1 MVVARGRTGDSAP
14 EGAPAETQ
22 LGRLLLEGPL
32 FNQGAQRLDSWTE
45 EAPARRVAEAAEDD
59 TPVIA
64 DLLRRAIADKEW
76 TISRAAKEADV
87 DRSFLSRLLSG
98 HPPPKAR
105 DGRKPVELDPR
116 YQKIAQALTLDEVA
130 FLNAV
135 AAEQDSVRS
144 RDPDEYALLLS
155 RAVAALPR
163 RYEPEVIAEVNLL
176 VGQLGPT
183 IRRVG
188 GPMEL
193 YHQVRALPAMRAGR
207 RVGSAA
213 QPEVI
218 VSNHKGKDPLW
229 EDDHLPPLA
238 DALIELGYR
247 CHTADADVGLDVRF
261 DMAAVLQKLGTR
273 DPDAVRALLG
283 VEEG

>member
-14 EGAPAETQ
+14 EGAATETQ
-22 LGRLLLEGPL
+22 LGRLLLERPL

-45 EAPARRVAEAAEDD
+45 EAPARRVAAAAEDD

-116 YQKIAQALTLDEVA
+116 YQKIAQALELDELS

-193 YHQVRALPAMRAGR
+193 YHQVRSLPAMRAGR
-207 RVGSAA
+207 RVSSAG
-213 QPEVI
+213 QSEVI

-229 EDDHLPPLA
+229 EDDHLPPLS

-247 CHTADADVGLDVRF
+247 CHTAEADVGLDVRF

-283 VEEG
+283 VEGG